1 MKKDKKKAKKERR
14 ILVAALLV
22 AAVTVAGST
31 FAWFSSQDEVTNRLS
46 ASADYGVSIA
56 ETFTPPEEWVPGQEV
71 NKDVFAV
78 NTGNVDALVKQAI
91 TSKITVTNEADG
103 DDLKTTAAVP
113 TAAVKLGTQYTSST
127 DSTTGAVTYSA
138 DEVTSIMAGSV
149 LAYTNNTTDVAKV
162 GRLTINVD
170 GTTKTDNTP
179 SLTQVPGSG
188 TATDPG
194 VSAEGTLFTPAGAGL
209 YIFRRSITKT
219 DNASADSTETYTYS
233 GYYYD
238 ETNYYKVSLDD
249 TALTA
254 LSDQGYNG
262 VLTQALT
269 KTTTTDTNSQTTEVY
284 AVKADSVSTVKA
296 AAKWVVESTVVA
308 TPALTYEAAVTSGD
322 AQHPARLVATYG
334 GTVTTGTDAA
344 ADDIVIYIN
353 LNNIVEAGSV
363 TADKWQILPT
373 TVANNQ
379 AVFYYT
385 NDLEAGH
392 TSAQLVDSVVMSP
405 NTTNAAY
412 KNFDFDLNIALD
424 SVQIVKSSDGTELV
438 PGAVAP
444 GAETSVLGAKATAA
458 NDGKEIATVTWASAT

>member
-31 FAWFSSQDEVTNRLS
+31 FAWFTSQDEVTNRLS

-91 TSKITVTNEADG
+91 TSKITVTNEAEG
-103 DDLKTTAAVP
+103 DALSTPITVP
-113 TAAVKLGTQYTSST
+113 ANPVKLGTQYTSST

-138 DEVTSIMAGSV
+138 DEVTAIMAGSV
-149 LAYTNNTTDVAKV
+149 LAYTNNITDVAKV

-209 YIFRRSITKT
+209 YIFRRSTTK
-219 DNASADSTETYTYS
+219 DANNSANSNETYTYS

-238 ETNYYKVSLDD
+238 GTNYYKISLND
-249 TALTA
+249 TTLNGLA
-254 LSDQGYNG
+254 DQGYNG
-262 VLTQALT
+262 VLTRALT
-269 KTTTTDTNSQTTEVY
+269 KTSTTDANNQTTEVY
-284 AVKADSVSTVKA
+284 AVKDEAVANVMGA
-296 AAKWVVESTVVA
+296 ANWVVESTVVA
-308 TPALTYEAAVTSGD
+308 TPTLTYDAAVTSGD
-322 AQHPARLVATYG
+322 GQHPARLVATYA
-334 GTVTTGTDAA
+334 GTDANVTT
-344 ADDIVIYIN
+344 DDIVIYIN
-353 LNNIVEAGSV
+353 LNNIVDANSV
-363 TADKWQILPT
+363 AADKWQILPT
-373 TVANNQ
+373 TVADST